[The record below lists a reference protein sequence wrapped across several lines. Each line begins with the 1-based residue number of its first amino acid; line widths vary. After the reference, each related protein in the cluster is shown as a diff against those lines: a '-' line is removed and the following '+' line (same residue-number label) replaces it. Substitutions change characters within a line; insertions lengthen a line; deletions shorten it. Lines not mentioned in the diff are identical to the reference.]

1 MFSSQ
6 KNVRQSEKSTTIQQT
21 ILLPPKTISK
31 KLLGEILQEAGL
43 VSPAQIQ
50 MALQDQ
56 SLYED
61 MRLGEILALRGWV
74 KQETADFLV
83 EQLPKICKQPN
94 KKPLGIYLKEAA
106 LLDDEQIK
114 IILEEQ
120 KLNLDHRTRFGKLV
134 VLKGWLKQSTV
145 DFFLDRLS
153 ARAAQDKVYIS
164 QTVLKTVSERPF
176 YKSSG

>member
-6 KNVRQSEKSTTIQQT
+6 KTIIQSTKSTNLQPTVS
-21 ILLPPKTISK
+21 LPPKKISK

-50 MALQDQ
+50 IALQDQ
-56 SLYED
+56 SIYED

-83 EQLPKICKQPN
+83 EQLPIISKQPN

-106 LLDDEQIK
+106 LLDEEQIK
-114 IILEEQ
+114 TILAEQ

-153 ARAAQDKVYIS
+153 ARAEQDKVYIS
-164 QTVLKTVSERPF
+164 QTVLKTMTDRPF
-176 YKSSG
+176 YKS

>member
-6 KNVRQSEKSTTIQQT
+6 KKIIQSVSTNVQSTVS
-21 ILLPPKTISK
+21 LPPKTISK

-56 SLYED
+56 SIYED

-83 EQLPKICKQPN
+83 ERLPIICKQPN

-106 LLDDEQIK
+106 LLNDEQIK
-114 IILEEQ
+114 AILAEQ
-120 KLNLDHRTRFGKLV
+120 QQLHLDRRTRFGKLV
-134 VLKGWLKQSTV
+134 VIKGWLKQSTV

-153 ARAAQDKVYIS
+153 ARAEQDQVYIS
-164 QTVLKTVSERPF
+164 QTVLRTMTDRPF
-176 YKSSG
+176 YKS